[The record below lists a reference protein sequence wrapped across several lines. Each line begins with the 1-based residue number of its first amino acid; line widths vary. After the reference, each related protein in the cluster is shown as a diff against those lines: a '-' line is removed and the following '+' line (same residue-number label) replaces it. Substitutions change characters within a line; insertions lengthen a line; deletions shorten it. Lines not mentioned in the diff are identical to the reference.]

1 MIYLST
7 ALFCEAKPFIEL
19 LGLKE
24 DFSFG
29 RVRVFKNENYILTV
43 TGAGVLTSASALG
56 FVLGKK
62 EPRKGDIFLN
72 AGICGGDEKGVYICN
87 KISFPAVEKEYF
99 PDLVYNLGLP
109 ERELITCLKPE
120 RNIPEGKLCDMEGA
134 AVFECVRGHFSSERC
149 FFIKIVSDKGDFEVL
164 NQNKIYRLVKEYA
177 EDIIERIK
185 TVPPV
190 ETGFELEGEI
200 LKEAEK
206 LRLSVS
212 QTVILKELLGFFKL
226 KGGDSLELLKSLP
239 RVKTK
244 AEGRDVLEKIKRRV
258 L

>member
-1 MIYLST
+1 MIYIST

-29 RVRVFKNENYILTV
+29 RVRVFKNENYILAV
-43 TGAGVLTSASALG
+43 TGAGVLTSASAIG
-56 FVLGKK
+56 FVLGKE
-62 EPRKGDIFLN
+62 EPRKGDIYLN
-72 AGICGGDEKGVYICN
+72 IGICGGDEEGVYLCN
-87 KISFPAVEKEYF
+87 KISFPAAEKEFF
-99 PDLVYNLGLP
+99 PDLVYDLGYP
-109 ERELITCLKPE
+109 EKELITCLKPE
-120 RNIPEGKLCDMEGA
+120 TQIPKDKLCDMEGA
-134 AVFECVRGHFSSERC
+134 AVFECVKGHFSSERC

-164 NQNKIYRLVKEYA
+164 NQNKIYCLVKEYA

-185 TVPPV
+185 TVPNV
-190 ETGFELEGEI
+190 EAGFELTGEM

-212 QTVILKELLGFFKL
+212 QTVILKELLGFCRL
-226 KGGDSLELLKSLP
+226 KGGEPLELLKSLP
-239 RVKTK
+239 EVKTK
-244 AEGRDVLEKIKRRV
+244 AEGRDVLEKIKQLV